1 MRRDPFQAIADPS
14 RRAIISLLMINAM
27 TPNNLAEHF
36 NTTRQAVSK
45 HIKILSECELVKANP
60 NGREILYELNA
71 SKLKEIADWIAPFR
85 QLWESR
91 FNELDT
97 ILEQLKNKQNE

>member
-60 NGREILYELNA
+60 NGREILYELNG